1 VTHGHAIGRHQ
12 RHYSYQI
19 TPARNGLIY
28 DTAECTHPIFGKC
41 FPLSC
46 AHVRDKFCV
55 LCVSSLVAGPCARLS
70 EGLLTIFRIPRW
82 KPSACRTPANMITFK
97 DTHLALIH
105 IPLHLYSSF
114 LQSILQLLLPNASR
128 HACTSNGNGAVQPHK
143 GWPYEH
149 PFVNISITPIECSIV
164 CSRVLADELFVPV
177 LGLLDAH
184 SRSQVHITS
193 DDFVVMQIDGEG
205 LDAGQRV
212 LELTSPLALA
222 GM

>member
-1 VTHGHAIGRHQ
+1 
-12 RHYSYQI
+12 
-19 TPARNGLIY
+19 
-28 DTAECTHPIFGKC
+28 
-41 FPLSC
+41 
-46 AHVRDKFCV
+46 
-55 LCVSSLVAGPCARLS
+55 
-70 EGLLTIFRIPRW
+70 
-82 KPSACRTPANMITFK
+82 MISFK

-128 HACTSNGNGAVQPHK
+128 DGFKSNGHGNGNGNGAVQPPR

-164 CSRVLADELFVPV
+164 CSRVLATELFVPV
-177 LGLLDAH
+177 LAHLDAQ

-193 DDFVVMQIDGEG
+193 DDFVVMQVDGEG

>member
-1 VTHGHAIGRHQ
+1 
-12 RHYSYQI
+12 
-19 TPARNGLIY
+19 
-28 DTAECTHPIFGKC
+28 
-41 FPLSC
+41 
-46 AHVRDKFCV
+46 
-55 LCVSSLVAGPCARLS
+55 
-70 EGLLTIFRIPRW
+70 
-82 KPSACRTPANMITFK
+82 MIASK

-105 IPLHLYSSF
+105 IPLHLYSRF

-128 HACTSNGNGAVQPHK
+128 NGVSNDTGAVQPPV

-149 PFVNISITPIECSIV
+149 PFINISVTPIECSVV
-164 CSRVLADELFVPV
+164 CSRALAREWFNPV
-177 LGLLDAH
+177 LDLLDAQ

-193 DDFVVMQIDGEG
+193 DDFIVMQVDGEG